1 MAKAKYYI
9 AYGSNLSISQMAY
22 RCPDAKV
29 VGKAI
34 LKDWKLV
41 FRLHATIEPEEGCHV
56 PVIIWKISGQDEAK
70 LDRYEGYPKYYIKQ
84 NLTLTA
90 HSLNGRHSKEITGMV
105 YIMCKGRPIIPPMA
119 NYYATIY
126 EGYDRFGFD
135 KDILRDAASDAFLH
149 EPPIAG
155 NE

>member
-1 MAKAKYYI
+1 MRKYYI
-9 AYGSNLSISQMAY
+9 AYGSNLSVSQMAR

-41 FRLHATIEPEEGCHV
+41 FRLHATIEPAEGYCV
-56 PVIIWKISGQDEAK
+56 PVLIWAISDQDEAR

-84 NLTLTA
+84 NIQLTA
-90 HSLNGRHSKEITGMV
+90 HRLNGKNKKDITGMV

-119 NYYATIY
+119 DYYITIY

-135 KDILRDAASDAFLH
+135 KDILRTAATDAFLSDSRA
-149 EPPIAG
+149 I